1 MIVFL
6 KGFKDGFY
14 IIFLLNIT
22 DRIQEKSLKFGN
34 ELISLNFQGDNSVDC
49 GLISCGWS
57 SRSEK
62 KIRMPWTS
70 SICECSV
77 T

>member
-14 IIFLLNIT
+14 IVFLLNVA

-34 ELISLNFQGDNSVDC
+34 ELISLNFQ
-49 GLISCGWS
+49 L
-57 SRSEK
+57 R
-62 KIRMPWTS
+62 
-70 SICECSV
+70 
-77 T
+77 

>member
-14 IIFLLNIT
+14 IIFLLNIA

-34 ELISLNFQGDNSVDC
+34 ELISLNFQGDNSVNC
-49 GLISCGWS
+49 SRISCGWS

-62 KIRMPWTS
+62 KI
-70 SICECSV
+70 ECLGRLPSV
-77 T
+77 NVL